1 MENNIQKPAA
11 NNIEIIDLRQLF
23 FKYLRNWYWFVIS
36 AVVCVSVA
44 LLYIKV
50 VNPKFSVQSSI
61 MLRQEKGTGAMAQMA
76 FMESFGM
83 GKMSKDVDDEIE
95 ILKSK
100 TILSNAIVSL
110 SLENEC
116 FEKRG
121 MRSINTYPLQPL
133 AMNVPGGFNEKIE
146 STVELIVKPT
156 SKGYSISYKDAFYKE
171 KYAISSLAEK
181 IMTPVGEIGFL
192 KSKNFDAKTQ
202 YTLRAH
208 PIKNITESYSTRV
221 NIAPVN
227 KKSNAIR
234 ISMVDD
240 NVAKARDLINKLI
253 ELYNLDAVVDKNMI
267 ANNSK
272 NFVDDRLAL
281 ITDELLE
288 VEVNVENFKK
298 VNKLTD
304 ISSEAEVFIKSSSE
318 YNKLVAEIETQ
329 LNLVTYI
336 ETYVKNSRNQYNL
349 IPANLGITDESLI
362 AVIKVFNEA
371 LLERMKML
379 RSTNDQNPVIVQ
391 MEQQLNALRAGITS
405 SISSVKDGLR
415 IAKADLQRKETQF
428 MSKIGQVPTQE
439 REFIEIKRQQ
449 EIKQALYLFLLQKRE
464 ENALTLASTIPS
476 AKTIDTA
483 YASLDAES
491 PKVLMVLALALV
503 LAFVFP
509 IGGLYV
515 FDLFNNKI
523 SDRKEYQRL
532 VKAPYLGS
540 IGVSKDADHIVV
552 REGRTTPIVEMFRM
566 VRTNLQ
572 FLNNGQVSPVILITS
587 SIGGEGK
594 SFTAI
599 NLAMSLALMKKKVVL
614 VGLDIRK
621 PMLGEY
627 LHISKN
633 KGATMYLADNTYNLK
648 DIIIPSGIHDYLD
661 VIPAGPVP
669 PNPAELLMSSRLDE
683 LIAVLKT
690 KYDYIVIDS
699 APVGLVSDTYL
710 INRVV
715 DNSVYVSRMNYSP
728 KDVVEL
734 INEVYAENRLNKVA
748 VVLNGVGEGVGYGYG
763 YGYGAQNK

>member
-1 MENNIQKPAA
+1 MENNTQKPVA
-11 NNIEIIDLRQLF
+11 NNVEIIDLRQLF

-36 AVVCVSVA
+36 GIVCISVA

-61 MLRQEKGTGAMAQMA
+61 MLRQEKASAAMAQMA
-76 FMESFGM
+76 FMESLGM
-83 GKMSKDVDDEIE
+83 GKMSKDVEDEIE

-100 TILSNAIVSL
+100 TILANAIVAL

-116 FEKRG
+116 FEKQGLRK
-121 MRSINTYPLQPL
+121 INTYPHQVL
-133 AMNVPGGFNEKIE
+133 ALDVPGGFNSKIE
-146 STVELIVKPT
+146 STVEINIKPSANGFT
-156 SKGYSISYKDAFYKE
+156 IKYKDAFSKN
-171 KYAISSLAEK
+171 KYNVASLDEK
-181 IMTPVGEIGFL
+181 IMTPVGEIGFI
-192 KSKNFDAKTQ
+192 KSKHFDAKKQ
-202 YTLRAH
+202 YTLKAH
-208 PIKNITESYSTRV
+208 PLKNITESYSTQL

-234 ISMVDD
+234 VSIVDE
-240 NVAKARDLINKLI
+240 NVTKAKDLINKLI

-272 NFVDDRLAL
+272 NFVDDRLEL
-281 ITDELLE
+281 ITRELME
-288 VEVNVENFKK
+288 VEVNVENFKR

-304 ISSEAEVFIKSSSE
+304 ISSEAEVFLKSSSE
-318 YNKLVAEIETQ
+318 YNKAIAEVETQ

-336 ETYVKNSRNQYNL
+336 ESYVKDVRNQYNL

-362 AVIKVFNEA
+362 GVIKVYNEA

-379 RSTNDQNPVIVQ
+379 RSTNEQNPVITQ
-391 MEQQLNALRAGITS
+391 MEQQLNALRAGIVS

-415 IAKADLQRKETQF
+415 IAKNDLLNKESQF
-428 MSKIGQVPTQE
+428 ISKIKQVPTQE

-449 EIKQALYLFLLQKRE
+449 EIKQQLYLFLLQKRE

-476 AKTIDTA
+476 AKTIDAA
-483 YASLDAES
+483 YASLEPES
-491 PKVLMVLALALV
+491 PKLLLVLALALV

-515 FDLFNNKI
+515 YDLFNNKI

-540 IGVSKDADHIVV
+540 IGVSKDADRIVV

-572 FLNNGQVSPVILITS
+572 FLNSGQTAPVTLITS

-599 NLAMSLALMKKKVVL
+599 NLAMSMALMKKKVIL
-614 VGLDIRK
+614 IGLDIRK

-633 KGATMYLADNTYNLK
+633 KGVTMYLADNSYSLK
-648 DIIIPSGIHDYLD
+648 DIIIPSGIHNYLD

-669 PNPAELLMSSRLDE
+669 PNPAELLMSTRLE
-683 LIAVLKT
+683 EMIAELKT
-690 KYDYIVIDS
+690 QYDYIIIDS
-699 APVGLVSDTYL
+699 APVGVVSDTYL

-734 INEVYAENRLNKVA
+734 INEVYADNRLNKLA

-763 YGYGAQNK
+763 YGYGAKN